1 MLNKK
6 EYILLELI
14 RCLGDTESLDFYN
27 TLADRIISLGDKYQ
41 EKVEAEEDAGQSF
54 DFIGD
59 GEL

>member
-14 RCLGDTESLDFYN
+14 KSLGGNESLELYDK
-27 TLADRIISLGDKYQ
+27 LADDIIRLGDKYQ
-41 EKVEAEEDAGQSF
+41 ETLEAEEDADESF
-54 DFIGD
+54 DVIGD